1 MQALNQSDFGCSFL
15 AHPPTEV
22 WSPESFD
29 SDDRLMISEA
39 DSFSRQ
45 EVLPIQSRLDAQ
57 EEGLM
62 VSLIRKAGQLGF
74 CGVDAP
80 EAYGG
85 LGQKKS
91 VAAAILERL
100 SMNASF
106 SVTYGIT
113 SGISQQGLIL
123 FGTEEQKTEFLP
135 HLTSGE
141 WIGAYALSEPNAGT
155 DAFSLTCRADDRGGK
170 WVLNGTKM
178 WISNAQWADLFLV
191 MAKIDGFHLAAF
203 LVPRSAKGVSV
214 SREEHKMGLKG
225 SSTARLI
232 LEDAEVPLD
241 ALVHEAGKGH
251 QVAMNALNLGRF
263 KLGAMSLGP
272 ARLALEE
279 AVKYAQDRRQFNK
292 PISHFGLIRQKL
304 ARMGAAFFAA
314 ESVLYRTGGL
324 LDRGFDA
331 SDHTAEGLRRAAEEH
346 SVECSMVKVATT
358 EAQAFI
364 VDEALQVFGGYGFTE
379 EFPIARIYR
388 DSRISRIYE
397 GTNEINRV
405 FQSDRF
411 IRRVQEERA
420 AIPAQGETFISE
432 LAVKA
437 LRLYDKEN
445 QIKAGAVSDLLMLAF
460 TEQTASLR
468 AAKIGGTAESAFKV
482 WMAEAQFRAAQ
493 AWQVL
498 TGEFSHVP
506 GVQNGLEDDLAE
518 AVIHSKGILSF

>member
-1 MQALNQSDFGCSFL
+1 MTSHNPSDLGCSFL
-15 AHPPTEV
+15 AHTPNQV

-39 DSFSRQ
+39 DSFVRK
-45 EVLPIQSRLDAQ
+45 EVLPVQDRLDQQ

-62 VSLIRKAGQLGF
+62 AGLIRKAGEIGF

-80 EAYGG
+80 AEHGG

-113 SGISQQGLIL
+113 SGISQQGLVL
-123 FGTEEQKTEFLP
+123 FGTEEQKSQYLP
-135 HLTSGE
+135 LLTSGE
-141 WIGAYALSEPNAGT
+141 WMGAYALSEPNSGT
-155 DAFSLTCRADDRGGK
+155 DAFSLTCRAEISGDK

-178 WISNAQWADLFLV
+178 WISNAKWADLFLV
-191 MAKIDGFHLAAF
+191 MAKVDGVHLAAF
-203 LVPRSAKGVSV
+203 LVPRTAPGVSI

-232 LEDAEVPLD
+232 LENAEVPLN
-241 ALVHEAGKGH
+241 ALVHEPGKGH

-272 ARLALEE
+272 ARLAMEE
-279 AVKYAQDRRQFNK
+279 AVKYAGERRQFNS
-292 PISHFGLIRQKL
+292 PLSGFGLIRQKL
-304 ARMGAAFFAA
+304 ARMAASFFAA

-324 LDRGFDA
+324 LDAGFERADN
-331 SDHTAEGLRRAAEEH
+331 TPEGLRKAAEEH

-358 EAQAFI
+358 EAQAMI
-364 VDEALQVFGGYGFTE
+364 VDEAFQIYGGYGFTE

-405 FQSDRF
+405 FIADRF
-411 IRRVQEERA
+411 ARRLQEGRA
-420 AIPAQGETFISE
+420 QLPDSGEGFIGD

-437 LRLYDKEN
+437 MRLYDKTD
-445 QIKAGAVSDLLMLAF
+445 QIKAAAISDLLILAF
-460 TEQTASLR
+460 TDQTVGIRSRQVGGASEGAYRLWLNEAVLK
-468 AAKIGGTAESAFKV
+468 AAYH
-482 WMAEAQFRAAQ
+482 
-493 AWQVL
+493 WQVL
-498 TGEFSHVP
+498 TGESILLPDIVP
-506 GVQNGLEDDLAE
+506 GLEDSVAQAAIDRKGVLA
-518 AVIHSKGILSF
+518 F

>member
-1 MQALNQSDFGCSFL
+1 MNSHNPSDLGCSFL
-15 AHPPTEV
+15 AHTPAQV

-39 DSFSRQ
+39 DSFVRN
-45 EVLPIQSRLDAQ
+45 EVLPVQDRLDQQ

-62 VSLIRKAGQLGF
+62 VGIIRKAGEIGF

-80 EAYGG
+80 AEHGG

-113 SGISQQGLIL
+113 SGISQQGLVL
-123 FGTEEQKTEFLP
+123 FGTEAQKRQYLP
-135 HLTSGE
+135 LLTSGE
-141 WIGAYALSEPNAGT
+141 WMGAYALSEPNSGT
-155 DAFSLTCRADDRGGK
+155 DAFSLTCRADQVGDK

-178 WISNAQWADLFLV
+178 WISNAKWADLFLV
-191 MAKIDGFHLAAF
+191 MAKVDGQHLAAF
-203 LVPRSAKGVSV
+203 LVPRTAPGVSV

-232 LEDAEVPLD
+232 LENAEVPLD
-241 ALVHEAGKGH
+241 ALVHEPGKGH

-279 AVKYAQDRRQFNK
+279 AVKYAGERRQFNS
-292 PISHFGLIRQKL
+292 PLSGFGLIRQKL
-304 ARMGAAFFAA
+304 ARMAANFFAA

-324 LDRGFDA
+324 LDSGFDRA
-331 SDHTAEGLRRAAEEH
+331 DDTPEGLRKAAEEH
-346 SVECSMVKVATT
+346 SVECSIVKVVTT
-358 EAQAFI
+358 EAQAMI
-364 VDEALQVFGGYGFTE
+364 VDEAFQIYGGYGFTE

-405 FQSDRF
+405 FIADRF
-411 IRRVQEERA
+411 VRRIQEGRA
-420 AIPAQGETFISE
+420 ALPDAGDGFIQD

-437 LRLYDKEN
+437 VGLFDKTD
-445 QIKAGAVSDLLMLAF
+445 QIKAAAVSDLLILAF
-460 TEQTASLR
+460 TEQTTRIR
-468 AAKIGGTAESAFKV
+468 AANIGGVAQSAYQL
-482 WMAEAQFRAAQ
+482 WLNEAQIKAAYQ
-493 AWQVL
+493 WQVL
-498 TGEFSHVP
+498 TGESILMP
-506 GVQNGLEDDLAE
+506 ASVQGLEDSVAQAAFDK
-518 AVIHSKGILSF
+518 KGVLSF